1 MQSDA
6 FFVANQESYDDLPAG
21 SNPFFIYKL
30 TEVRNYE
37 CCTMHIVAYFSTL
50 EQLQIA
56 NETLQNENKRLIS
69 EMDELRTQ
77 VNNAYCF

>member
-1 MQSDA
+1 M
-6 FFVANQESYDDLPAG
+6 
-21 SNPFFIYKL
+21 SNDYFIGY
-30 TEVRNYE
+30 
-37 CCTMHIVAYFSTL
+37 CSTL

-77 VNNAYCF
+77 VGNTYCFFCYGEFGCVISSISFFTLLMHVHLPLHLPNKL